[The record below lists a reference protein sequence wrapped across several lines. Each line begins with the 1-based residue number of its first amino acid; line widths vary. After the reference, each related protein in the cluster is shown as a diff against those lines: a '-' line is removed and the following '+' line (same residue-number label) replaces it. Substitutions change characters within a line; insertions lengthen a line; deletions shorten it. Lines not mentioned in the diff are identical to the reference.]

1 MVPPLQFQ
9 KKIQSD
15 LKVRSIRHDPPFA
28 VPKYFWSHLSTQYNL
43 EMVRLLKFQNI
54 YPQNDKLSAH

>member
-1 MVPPLQFQ
+1 MQYMQFQ
-9 KKIQSD
+9 KKSSPI
-15 LKVRSIRHDPPFA
+15 LVRSIRHDPPSA
-28 VPKYFWSHLSTQYNL
+28 VTKYFWSHLSTQCNL